1 MKVLFDTSLLI
12 MIVEQGRDLIRI
24 VEDTIGEVIEPY
36 ILEDIID
43 ELEKIAKRRGK
54 KSNLAKLALKLT
66 ERMRRIKYLKDLPVD
81 LKLLEAAKEHGMV
94 LAAVDQKIIEEA
106 RRKKI
111 PLLIFHEDLRVTF
124 EGWTL

>member
-1 MKVLFDTSLLI
+1 

-66 ERMRRIKYLKDLPVD
+66 ERMSRIKYLKDLPVD